1 MEPRVSSN
9 LASFSGPASNLRV
22 APQLRSP
29 VPPSDAAASC
39 PALRIFRPF
48 RLAAFRVSSNHAPFG
63 IASGESPGRPAA
75 SLLWRASQWISGLPR
90 ISHPPTLPAMRLRV
104 APNSASSGV
113 PAMNPRVA
121 PVVSSSCAAPGES
134 PGCPEF
140 PLPLQRRRRIFG
152 FPRISRPSGCTVPAS
167 PGFPDSCSYGWADD
181 DSPNLLE
188 LCILGR
194 AADES
199 SCPIGSCTFPPD
211 PGCLLN
217 ISSVFHRRQADSE
230 LPSSIKSC
238 IVLPGWNCVSNSLQ
252 GHQLRRRVGLFNLWK
267 QVQKMESPVDI
278 TKVGA

>member
-1 MEPRVSSN
+1 MGLRVAPYPSSSSLPAMEPRVSSN
-9 LASFSGPASNLRV
+9 LASFSGTTSTLRV

-29 VPPSDAAASC
+29 VPPSDAAASR

-48 RLAAFRVSSNHAPFG
+48 RLAAFRVSSNHPPLG
-63 IASGESPGRPAA
+63 IASGESPGRPES
-75 SLLWRASQWISGLPR
+75 SLLWRASRWISGLPR
-90 ISHPPTLPAMRLRV
+90 ISHPPALPAMRLRV

-113 PAMNPRVA
+113 PAMNPQVA
-121 PVVSSSCAAPGES
+121 PVSSSSCATPGES

-140 PLPLQRRRRIFG
+140 SLPLRRRRRISG
-152 FPRISRPSGCTVPAS
+152 FPRISRPSGSTVPAS

-211 PGCLLN
+211 PGCLLKSN
-217 ISSVFHRRQADSE
+217 PTLPRRTSRPRTAG
-230 LPSSIKSC
+230 P
-238 IVLPGWNCVSNSLQ
+238 N
-252 GHQLRRRVGLFNLWK
+252 
-267 QVQKMESPVDI
+267 
-278 TKVGA
+278 